1 MPTAGLGSWFARDER
16 NRQNTLASLDAGAP
30 ERRSMDG
37 MEMSVQ
43 SSISDSYCPRPP
55 PRYPTN
61 PRGRFRPP
69 ARPEDMVIA
78 VKVKQNPVKDPKDE
92 NTDSTDN
99 ESSEQP
105 DRPTMFGLR
114 ENSESHEL
122 ESLDMSIHMQEID
135 TEGFLAQVETEAV
148 QGVSGYENDAG
159 EVVFK
164 GWEAPVVQEEPKK
177 SSTSWWGVKKDEPKL
192 SQPPPSQLEFVTP
205 QSIEDAIKELQ
216 MLEGIRIKCLDESSQ
231 QLEVEKAESKDH
243 VQEEIPIETKTSPQS
258 QDNVAEPEGDFT
270 DQSING
276 HSRANKKGWFPQNKS
291 EPQRDLDVLTI
302 QLDQYDPFKQI
313 ISKHENKLH
322 GKGAGWWSGG
332 SIKSKQSDYESDDE
346 TVSRMAELLA
356 DDESAA
362 LAKLKEEKVLQSTH
376 SLMDNNTSQE
386 IRSGWF
392 FNGKATE
399 PSPRGQP
406 TRINLGTMTKV
417 IEKLNAS
424 NEDGDVRIT
433 ARRSDTPDSMERE
446 LNQID
451 VDSAKLSEEQILP
464 DRHDSPKDRIEVKR
478 FEKLEVNQQN
488 TEPYTFKRTI
498 AGGSSDKRTPS
509 VIQLEDSHKTIG
521 VSFSSSNE
529 VSTSDTIDKYMRE
542 KPIFA
547 SEYDGSTSMSPSR
560 RSSTG
565 ATAYKKLNFNTR
577 RSSTPP
583 IPQEPN
589 SKNVTP
595 TVDNDSPNSSK
606 RAFLSWGFLKNLTK
620 EQVSPTATHK
630 RLSTTSSFGGLLR
643 PPPNRDFTASLRK
656 GTLLENKEELDMRFK
671 WNQQLLSST
680 FAPYRKM
687 VAEADDLL
695 PVDDEY
701 YAVKEARESNEV
713 NYSEIRDRM
722 LENGEITEREIA
734 AFFDAFAL
742 CTVKTQS
749 LRSQIL
755 GLKAV
760 RRAED
765 EEKELRHSVART
777 AAMNSLI
784 KDPNTT
790 QDVKLVLRHLE
801 TAEKKQSS
809 LEAQLKELGVVLEE
823 IKTEEEE
830 QIYQEWEYRHEAD
843 NLAALTRI
851 RRHMAVNIKSATEAQ
866 LSAETTPNGKVL
878 PKRFARKF
886 KATNVLQLIRMD
898 PCDIEQMN
906 PATLEN
912 LCIDGLTLTEAR
924 ALHAHLRLVGEYW
937 KQTRNNDLDERRY
950 MWFTLMKQNFKD
962 ALEEYE
968 KHAKEYGPPGNH
980 PYSTRATPF
989 GGCPLIGKQ
998 CPLKADKLLEYN
1010 FDYGYPVGPEYDEP
1024 GSLKTENE
1032 FARSKARQAAEAIIA
1047 EKAFDRSESFKAHYA
1062 RFENMSTNVLLANA
1076 SCEAIDYAMDRM
1088 DFLQVRWIKMRILS
1102 GRDGASTDEQLRNE
1116 IMGFTEAIQNVSLA
1130 VAQAAE
1136 RSGMTLTGATLA
1148 NNKKPDFRGDIEC
1161 GLAEEL
1167 CETAECFINGIEER
1181 LSASRAKDEYLN
1193 ATILHLRTLQNDLHQ
1208 RNVDNLMKLGAR
1220 RPPRSRKIR
1229 SREEIETRINTK
1241 LNAAKKKQEELAEIA
1256 PPPLTGTRPTIT
1268 TTPASTT
1275 TNRGSVAQGRIFSPR
1290 TGTNSSRINGGAISR
1305 ISSTSRTS
1313 KILESNEEEKPPL
1326 ASPPPGNTN
1335 VTSPS
1340 METVLSAPESST
1352 ITSSPRSSVMNTSRV
1367 INKAD
1372 QSTVV
1377 PTSAP
1382 VPTIA
1387 PVSTSVPALS
1397 ISRPTSTIPTM
1408 KVSTTDTA
1416 TIRTEAYSVETLH
1429 LASTPKMT
1437 TTTTAAGTVSPMSNR
1452 PVPTLTVLSTN
1463 RSNSEE
1469 TPSPTTRPV
1478 SSPVPMEARKRE
1490 SIEEIKARIAARRIR
1505 TMELQSK

>member
-16 NRQNTLASLDAGAP
+16 NRQNNLASLDAGAP

-55 PRYPTN
+55 PRYPSN

-78 VKVKQNPVKDPKDE
+78 VKVKQNPLQDPKDE
-92 NTDSTDN
+92 HTDSTDN
-99 ESSEQP
+99 ESSEKL
-105 DRPTMFGLR
+105 DRPTMFGFR
-114 ENSESHEL
+114 ENSHSHEM
-122 ESLDMSIHMQEID
+122 ESLDMSIHMEEID
-135 TEGFLAQVETEAV
+135 TEGFLAQVETEAA

-164 GWEAPVVQEEPKK
+164 GWEAPAVQEEPKK
-177 SSTSWWGVKKDEPKL
+177 SSTSWWGVKKDELKL
-192 SQPPPSQLEFVTP
+192 SQPPSSQLEFVTP

-216 MLEGIRIKCLDESSQ
+216 MLEGIRVKCLDESSQ
-231 QLEVEKAESKDH
+231 QLEVENVEVQDH
-243 VQEEIPIETKTSPQS
+243 AQEEIPIETKASPQ
-258 QDNVAEPEGDFT
+258 NYETVAEANIDIT
-270 DQSING
+270 DHSING
-276 HSRANKKGWFPQNKS
+276 HSRANKKGWLIPQNKS
-291 EPQRDLDVLTI
+291 EPQQDQVVLTP
-302 QLDQYDPFKQI
+302 QLDQYGPFKQI
-313 ISKHENKLH
+313 ISKHENKQQ
-322 GKGAGWWSGG
+322 GKAAGWWSGG
-332 SIKSKQSDYESDDE
+332 SVKSRQGDYESDDE

-362 LAKLKEEKVLQSTH
+362 LTKLKEEKILQSTH
-376 SLMDNNTSQE
+376 VLVDNNTSQE

-392 FNGKATE
+392 FNGKAAE

-406 TRINLGTMTKV
+406 TIINLGSMTKV
-417 IEKLNAS
+417 IEKLSAS
-424 NEDGDVRIT
+424 NDEGEGRISD
-433 ARRSDTPDSMERE
+433 RRSSTPDSMERE

-451 VDSAKLSEEQILP
+451 VDSAKLSDEQILP
-464 DRHDSPKDRIEVKR
+464 DRHDSPMNRKQGKSNEQ
-478 FEKLEVNQQN
+478 LAVNQHN
-488 TEPYTFKRTI
+488 AEPYTMMRAI
-498 AGGSSDKRTPS
+498 GGVSSDAMTPTEIKS
-509 VIQLEDSHKTIG
+509 QDSRKTTG
-521 VSFSSSNE
+521 VSFSSFNE
-529 VSTSDTIDKYMRE
+529 VSTPDTIDKYMRE
-542 KPIFA
+542 KPICT
-547 SEYDGSTSMSPSR
+547 SGYEGSTLMSSSR

-565 ATAYKKLNFNTR
+565 ETAYKKINFNTR
-577 RSSTPP
+577 RSSTPST
-583 IPQEPN
+583 PQEPILEN
-589 SKNVTP
+589 LTP
-595 TVDNDSPNSSK
+595 STDNDSPTSSK
-606 RAFLSWGFLKNLTK
+606 RAFLSWSFLKNLTK
-620 EQVSPTATHK
+620 EQVSPTSSHK
-630 RLSTTSSFGGLLR
+630 RVSTTSSFGGLLR
-643 PPPNRDFTASLRK
+643 PPPNRDFTTSLRK
-656 GTLLENKEELDMRFK
+656 GTLLDNKEELDMRFK

-687 VAEADDLL
+687 VAEVDDLL
-695 PVDDEY
+695 PADDEY

-713 NYSEIRDRM
+713 NFSEIRDRM
-722 LENGEITEREIA
+722 LENGEITEREVA

-749 LRSQIL
+749 LQSQIL

-765 EEKELRHSVART
+765 EEKDLRHSVART
-777 AAMNSLI
+777 AAINSLI
-784 KDPNTT
+784 RDPNTT

-801 TAEKKQSS
+801 TAEKKQSN

-830 QIYQEWEYRHEAD
+830 QIYQEWEHQHEVD

-866 LSAETTPNGKVL
+866 LSSETTPNGKVL
-878 PKRFARKF
+878 PKRFAKKF
-886 KATNVLQLIRMD
+886 KATNVLQLIRMG
-898 PCDIEQMN
+898 PGDIEQMH

-924 ALHAHLRLVGEYW
+924 ALHAHLRPVGEYW
-937 KQTRNNDLDERRY
+937 KQTRNSDLDERRY

-962 ALEEYE
+962 ALEEYQQ
-968 KHAKEYGPPGNH
+968 HAKEYGPPGNH
-980 PYSTRATPF
+980 PYDTRATPF

-1010 FDYGYPVGPEYDEP
+1010 FDYGYPDGPEYDEP

-1032 FARSKARQAAEAIIA
+1032 FARSKARKAAEAIIA
-1047 EKAFDRSESFKAHYA
+1047 EKALDRSESFKAHYA

-1076 SCEAIDYAMDRM
+1076 SCEAMDYAMDRM
-1088 DFLQVRWIKMRILS
+1088 EFLQVRWIKMRILS
-1102 GRDGASTDEQLRNE
+1102 DRDGASTDEQLRNE

-1167 CETAECFINGIEER
+1167 CETAECFITGIEER
-1181 LSASRAKDEYLN
+1181 LSASRVKDEYLH

-1241 LNAAKKKQEELAEIA
+1241 INAAKKKQEELAGIA
-1256 PPPLTGTRPTIT
+1256 PPPLTGSRPTPTPTAAT
-1268 TTPASTT
+1268 TTN
-1275 TNRGSVAQGRIFSPR
+1275 NRGSVAQGRMFSPS
-1290 TGTNSSRINGGAISR
+1290 TGTNTSRIYGGTTSKLT
-1305 ISSTSRTS
+1305 SSTSRTS
-1313 KILESNEEEKPPL
+1313 GALGSNAETKPSV
-1326 ASPPPGNTN
+1326 ASPLPASTN
-1335 VTSPS
+1335 ITSPPK
-1340 METVLSAPESST
+1340 ETVVSAPVSST
-1352 ITSSPRSSVMNTSRV
+1352 MTPSPRSSPMNTSV
-1367 INKAD
+1367 LISQVD

-1377 PTSAP
+1377 PTSA
-1382 VPTIA
+1382 TL
-1387 PVSTSVPALS
+1387 LS
-1397 ISRPTSTIPTM
+1397 ISRPTNAMRTT
-1408 KVSTTDTA
+1408 KVSTTDMTPFRTDPYTVA
-1416 TIRTEAYSVETLH
+1416 TLP
-1429 LASTPKMT
+1429 LAPTPTISIST
-1437 TTTTAAGTVSPMSNR
+1437 TTRTLSPKSNR
-1452 PVPTLTVLSTN
+1452 LVTISAVPST
-1463 RSNSEE
+1463 SGATSGVV
-1469 TPSPTTRPV
+1469 PCPTTRPV
-1478 SSPVPMEARKRE
+1478 SSPVPTEPRKRE

-1505 TMELQSK
+1505 TMELQSKG